1 MGVADGYVATCRRE
15 GASWM
20 VEVPALGRRAP
31 SRRLTDAERVAVG
44 LVSAATGRPREAV
57 AVHLELDVPE
67 EVRMLVEAAAA
78 ARLEPDHLSPAA
90 ITRRRS
96 LARKLLAEDILI
108 ADVAFLLGV
117 SVARAHQLAGRSKSG
132 SGGAT
137 GPGRGAGRS
146 AATRDAR
153 RASRAPE
160 PVPAGGAVP
169 AVATAGAD
177 AASGA
182 VGAWSAPSPVV
193 LGPTTAELR
202 VVQPPHS
209 GYQHEAFLHRGD
221 DTFLAGT
228 LPFVRDGVERGQ
240 PVLVAVVEP
249 RLKLLRQAL
258 GGVTV
263 VEFVDVAKLGGN
275 PARLIPRLRRFVDEH
290 SGEHRPVRGVV
301 EPIWAGRRPEEVVEC
316 QLHEALLNVAVDPD
330 TPLWLT
336 CTYDADALAA
346 DVLAAAH
353 RSHPTLVGDEAGYR
367 GSTTYGGLHHV
378 DELFRTGLP
387 EPAVIADR
395 LGFRTGALDDVRTL
409 VMRRSAEAGL
419 GASRVSRLAAAVAQ
433 VATHSVAAGGGSGV
447 LRVWRE
453 SGTLTCEV
461 SDHGY
466 VDDPLVGRHGT
477 DHDDATDRAV
487 RLANEVADLTQ
498 VRSTADGTVIRLLTW
513 L

>member
-1 MGVADGYVATCRRE
+1 MAGRPGADAR
-15 GASWM
+15 
-20 VEVPALGRRAP
+20 RRAP
-31 SRRLTDAERVAVG
+31 RARAV
-44 LVSAATGRPREAV
+44 EAV
-57 AVHLELDVPE
+57 P
-67 EVRMLVEAAAA
+67 
-78 ARLEPDHLSPAA
+78 
-90 ITRRRS
+90 
-96 LARKLLAEDILI
+96 
-108 ADVAFLLGV
+108 
-117 SVARAHQLAGRSKSG
+117 
-132 SGGAT
+132 SGGAAS
-137 GPGRGAGRS
+137 PS
-146 AATRDAR
+146 LAA
-153 RASRAPE
+153 
-160 PVPAGGAVP
+160 
-169 AVATAGAD
+169 AGAD
-177 AASGA
+177 AAPGGA
-182 VGAWSAPSPVV
+182 AGARPVAGPVV
-193 LGPTTAELR
+193 TAPATAELR

-249 RLKLLRQAL
+249 RLRLLREAL

-290 SGEHRPVRGVV
+290 SGEHRPVRGVL
-301 EPIWAGRRPEEVVEC
+301 EPIWAGRRPEEVAEC

-336 CTYDADALAA
+336 CTYDAATLGA

-353 RSHPTLVGDEAGYR
+353 RSHPTLVADEAGYR

-387 EPAVIADR
+387 EPAVTADR
-395 LGFRTGALDDVRTL
+395 LTFGPGALDGVRAL
-409 VMRRSAEAGL
+409 VTRRAGEAGL
-419 GASRVSRLAAAVAQ
+419 GTARVSRLAAAVAQ
-433 VATHSVAAGGGSGV
+433 VATHSVTAGGGTGV

-453 SGTLTCEV
+453 SGALTCEV

-477 DHDDATDRAV
+477 EHDDATDRAV

-498 VRSTADGTVIRLLTW
+498 VRSTAEGTVIRLLTW